1 MADLKP
7 LGSEKLQGMEKIQR
21 ILEIARFNES
31 TPSRIN
37 ETSKNEYSLQLA
49 DGNEYQIVREKT
61 GYIIKQTISESEVD
75 YIAPM
80 RERKYYDSYSQALK
94 RLNLMAKEMN
104 ELYGNDE
111 GTSLFSEQK
120 RFTLKTP
127 KSEKKNSNPTDE
139 VENVPP
145 PPPPPAAPSGD
156 VPPPPPAPTDDMGD
170 VPPPPPAPDDMS
182 TDDMGSDD
190 MGTDDMEM
198 GDMEGNEENDEIVT
212 FKTIQKLTGKLG
224 QKLRTLNSSEDDE
237 ESMSSKDIKYVIN
250 SILSALDL
258 EKLDEDDM
266 EDILNKLEGAEEEFN
281 PEEKFGNDDEDENEE
296 DNFDEE
302 LPIPG
307 DEEPI
312 GFGEMSE
319 ENAWAELGNDIAQT
333 TALKATGARFGSN
346 GTEMSE
352 DSQHL
357 ESIASSMF
365 ESKIEDT
372 LMKYFNITES
382 EKKFNKTINEERK
395 VKTKITLSELNGEI
409 KRLSESV
416 QQEVSAKKFLK
427 ENVNAKL
434 VGKTNKKNLVFE
446 LGYKQYK
453 ISPKGS
459 LI

>member
-139 VENVPP
+139 VENVPLP
-145 PPPPPAAPSGD
+145 PAPPAAPSGD
-156 VPPPPPAPTDDMGD
+156 VPPPPPAPTDDMG
-170 VPPPPPAPDDMS
+170 
-182 TDDMGSDD
+182 TDDMGTDD

-281 PEEKFGNDDEDENEE
+281 PEEKFGNDDEENDE
-296 DNFDEE
+296 DNFGEE
-302 LPIPG
+302 LPNTD

-333 TALKATGARFGSN
+333 TALKATGARFGSD
-346 GTEMSE
+346 GGEMSE
-352 DSQHL
+352 DSKHL
-357 ESIASSMF
+357 NNIATSMF

>member
-1 MADLKP
+1 
-7 LGSEKLQGMEKIQR
+7 
-21 ILEIARFNES
+21 
-31 TPSRIN
+31 
-37 ETSKNEYSLQLA
+37 
-49 DGNEYQIVREKT
+49 
-61 GYIIKQTISESEVD
+61 
-75 YIAPM
+75 
-80 RERKYYDSYSQALK
+80 
-94 RLNLMAKEMN
+94 
-104 ELYGNDE
+104 
-111 GTSLFSEQK
+111 
-120 RFTLKTP
+120 
-127 KSEKKNSNPTDE
+127 
-139 VENVPP
+139 
-145 PPPPPAAPSGD
+145 
-156 VPPPPPAPTDDMGD
+156 MG
-170 VPPPPPAPDDMS
+170 